1 MDRNN
6 FVAIYCRLSAED
18 RDKLD
23 KNDYSQ
29 SIQNQISML
38 VDYANRQEWKIYNIF
53 VDDDYQGSD
62 RKRPGFN
69 RLLEEARARRFG
81 IVLCKSQSRF
91 TRELELVE
99 KIIHKD
105 FVDWGIR
112 FVGLADNADTD
123 NKGNKKS
130 RQIYGLVN
138 EWYLEDLSDSIK
150 TVLTDHRKKGL
161 HIGSFALYGYQ
172 KDPERKGHLIID
184 PEAAAIVHE
193 IFERYVAG
201 TGRLNIARELNAR
214 GVPNPSAYKKLKGLK
229 YGGGGKKNSGLWKYY
244 TITDVL
250 CNEMYIGNMIQGRYE
265 NKSYKSTGPTPV
277 PREKWIIVEGTH
289 EPIIEK
295 ELWDKAQ
302 EIRRIRT
309 KTMCNGERGLF
320 AGKVRC
326 IHCGY
331 VLHAVKNREY
341 RYLKCAQRHVG
352 SDCKGAFIAQRLLE
366 KAILTELNK
375 LIDTYFDMDSAEA
388 YLKIKTEDE
397 DRRNKLKKELQNIRR
412 DIEALKMA
420 VRNLYLDKTKGIISE
435 EEFIFLKTDFDQ
447 DTEQKEKRR
456 DELENMLRQLN
467 AAAVQIRDKRTILEQ
482 YRNVDTLD
490 RAILDHLIDY
500 IEVGKAE
507 NKVHKYDLPPINI
520 HWKF

>member
-23 KNDYSQ
+23 KNDYSK

-38 VDYANRQEWKIYNIF
+38 VDYANRQNWKIYNIF

-69 RLLEEARARRFG
+69 RLLKEAEEKRFG

-112 FVGLADNADTD
+112 FIGLADHADTD

-184 PEAAAIVHE
+184 PEAAEVVHE
-193 IFERYVAG
+193 IFERYAAG
-201 TGRLNIARELNAR
+201 VGRINIARDLNAR

-229 YGGGGKKNSGLWKYY
+229 YGGSGKRNSGLWKYY
-244 TITDVL
+244 TITDLL

-265 NKSYKSTGPTPV
+265 NKSYKSTASTPV

-289 EPIIEK
+289 EPIIER
-295 ELWDKAQ
+295 ELWDKVQ
-302 EIRRIRT
+302 KIRKTRT

-326 IHCGY
+326 MYCSY
-331 VLHAVKNREY
+331 VLYSAKNREH

-352 SDCKGAFIAQRLLE
+352 SECKGAFIAQRLLE
-366 KAILTELNK
+366 KAILTQLNQF
-375 LIDTYFDMDSAEA
+375 IDAYFDMDSAET
-388 YLKIKTEDE
+388 YLKIKNGYE
-397 DRRNKLKKELQNIRR
+397 DRRNKLKKQLQ
-412 DIEALKMA
+412 DIHKDIDALKIA
-420 VRNLYLDKTKGIISE
+420 VGNLYLDKTKGIITE
-435 EEFIFLKTDFDQ
+435 EEFIFLKSDFEQ
-447 DTEQKEKRR
+447 DLEVKGKRR
-456 DELENMLRQLN
+456 DELNNLLSQLIM
-467 AAAVQIRDKRTILEQ
+467 AAEQIRDKRAVLEQ
-482 YRNVDTLD
+482 YRNIAVLD
-490 RAILDHLIDY
+490 RTIMDHLIDY

-507 NKVHKYDLPPINI
+507 NKLHKYDFPPITI
-520 HWKF
+520 HWNF